1 MPTCG
6 QCRHPNG
13 DRYVVSEMD
22 KEIDKDDDDNEC
34 MEGLHYR
41 IDEYRQASRHLGTHY
56 EGSFLWHM
64 LPYRIDTST
73 WWSLYF
79 MLLLNF
85 ADLFSDRIMYVHSV
99 VEMPIEPTWEVQVA
113 VYRLFFYNTPFDA
126 FYVITSIQSRLFFL
140 RSAR

>member
-1 MPTCG
+1 
-6 QCRHPNG
+6 
-13 DRYVVSEMD
+13 MD
-22 KEIDKDDDDNEC
+22 KEIDKDDVDNEC

-41 IDEYRQASRHLGTHY
+41 IDEYRQESRHLGTHY

-73 WWSLYF
+73 WSLYF

-85 ADLFSDRIMYVHSV
+85 ADLFSDRTMYVHGV
-99 VEMPIEPTWEVQVA
+99 VETPIEPTWEVQVA
-113 VYRLFFYNTPFDA
+113 VYRLFFFIIHLLMPFMSLHQYDPD
-126 FYVITSIQSRLFFL
+126 FFL